1 MNKQAK
7 LKQDQDVAKDDLTII
22 LSYPHVY
29 RFKPICYGMIVAV
42 LNCHSSV
49 ITIME
54 KNDNILCINYTIKTG
69 TVREQVQN
77 LLKRLLFSSRQAFLL
92 SKTACK
98 AAWDPGVPIMETRVQ
113 ERCRPGS
120 VWGLYGDAWMF
131 IRHVGGAFM
140 PCFGIFFA
148 DDCFFGCKRKV
159 WKSLSAFIR
168 SFSHLRRS
176 SPNRSR
182 WGCLRCFS
190 RSIHWIVDGYK
201 CTTHSGRIILF
212 AGLFFTPVR

>member
-77 LLKRLLFSSRQAFLL
+77 LLKRLLFFIKTGFSFVKNSLQSRLR
-92 SKTACK
+92 
-98 AAWDPGVPIMETRVQ
+98 PGVPTTEARVW

-120 VWGLYGDAWMF
+120 ARGLCGGVGMF
-131 IRHVGGAFM
+131 ICCVGCVFM
-140 PCFGIFFA
+140 PCFCIFS
-148 DDCFFGCKRKV
+148 GEK
-159 WKSLSAFIR
+159 R
-168 SFSHLRRS
+168 SFY
-176 SPNRSR
+176 
-182 WGCLRCFS
+182 
-190 RSIHWIVDGYK
+190 I
-201 CTTHSGRIILF
+201 
-212 AGLFFTPVR
+212 

>member
-54 KNDNILCINYTIKTG
+54 KNDNILCINYTIKT
-69 TVREQVQN
+69 VQN

-98 AAWDPGVPIMETRVQ
+98 AA
-113 ERCRPGS
+113 
-120 VWGLYGDAWMF
+120 
-131 IRHVGGAFM
+131 
-140 PCFGIFFA
+140 
-148 DDCFFGCKRKV
+148 
-159 WKSLSAFIR
+159 
-168 SFSHLRRS
+168 
-176 SPNRSR
+176 
-182 WGCLRCFS
+182 
-190 RSIHWIVDGYK
+190 
-201 CTTHSGRIILF
+201 
-212 AGLFFTPVR
+212 

>member
-92 SKTACK
+92 SKSRLRPGCTHHGG
-98 AAWDPGVPIMETRVQ
+98 PGVGEVQ
-113 ERCRPGS
+113 TWVCARPLRGC
-120 VWGLYGDAWMF
+120 GDVYPLCWMRF
-131 IRHVGGAFM
+131 YALFLHLFR
-140 PCFGIFFA
+140 
-148 DDCFFGCKRKV
+148 RK
-159 WKSLSAFIR
+159 R
-168 SFSHLRRS
+168 SFY
-176 SPNRSR
+176 
-182 WGCLRCFS
+182 
-190 RSIHWIVDGYK
+190 I
-201 CTTHSGRIILF
+201 
-212 AGLFFTPVR
+212 

>member
-69 TVREQVQN
+69 IIRKTKNQDFKNE
-77 LLKRLLFSSRQAFLL
+77 KSK
-92 SKTACK
+92 KTAN
-98 AAWDPGVPIMETRVQ
+98 DLLI
-113 ERCRPGS
+113 
-120 VWGLYGDAWMF
+120 
-131 IRHVGGAFM
+131 
-140 PCFGIFFA
+140 
-148 DDCFFGCKRKV
+148 
-159 WKSLSAFIR
+159 AFI
-168 SFSHLRRS
+168 
-176 SPNRSR
+176 
-182 WGCLRCFS
+182 
-190 RSIHWIVDGYK
+190 V
-201 CTTHSGRIILF
+201 
-212 AGLFFTPVR
+212 